1 MYITITNIV
10 GKKTLDLSYLIKNLN
25 SNKEIPVVSVFSDN
39 IDYEFTEPWVLE
51 LEDQGVS
58 K

>member
-10 GKKTLDLSYLIKNLN
+10 GKKTHDLSYLIKNLN

-39 IDYEFTEPWVLE
+39 IDYEFMEPWVLE
-51 LEDQGVS
+51 LEDRGVS